1 MNSLMKKP
9 FKRSFVV
16 LLGFLLFSTVA
27 NAYTS
32 KDLNW
37 LLKRVQPD
45 DGVVIEIVDWNSN
58 WNNLITLV
66 NPIVS
71 QLKKISESID
81 IVIVSH
87 GSEQFELTK
96 SNLSSES
103 TKENI
108 SSTPLTQLEILVDT
122 NKVTVS
128 VCGAHSRMV
137 GFNNEK
143 YAAFIDIA
151 DSGPALVNDYLNLD
165 YHHLILP

>member
-1 MNSLMKKP
+1 MKKP
-9 FKRSFVV
+9 FKRSFVA

-32 KDLNW
+32 QDLNW

-45 DGVVIEIVDWNSN
+45 DGVVIEIVDWDSN

-87 GSEQFELTK
+87 GSEQFELIK
-96 SNLSSES
+96 SNLSPAS
-103 TKENI
+103 TQTTATMTAIDELKMLSN
-108 SSTPLTQLEILVDT
+108 T

-128 VCGAHSRMV
+128 VCGGHSRME
-137 GFNNEK
+137 GFDNEK
-143 YAAFIDIA
+143 YASFINIA